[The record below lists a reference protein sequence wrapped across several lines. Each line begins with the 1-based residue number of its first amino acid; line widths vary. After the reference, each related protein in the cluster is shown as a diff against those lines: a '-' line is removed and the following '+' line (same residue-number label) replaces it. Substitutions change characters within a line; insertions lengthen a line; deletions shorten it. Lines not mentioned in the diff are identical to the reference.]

1 MLYGRTVSN
10 RRVSIENQLLT
21 GPHQICLR
29 NNEKIEGQHQLT
41 ALIRYFKLFRVTC
54 DNKCHIWKKHK
65 CNSITDSKLGD
76 YPLEIYARFFLC
88 GERYV
93 CRSIYVTNCLVSY
106 LSSLDVNV
114 VISSHVNSCN

>member
-1 MLYGRTVSN
+1 MLYCRTLSN
-10 RRVSIENQLLT
+10 RRVSIGNQWLT

-29 NNEKIEGQHQLT
+29 NHEKIERQHQLT

-76 YPLEIYARFFLC
+76 YPLETTLVLLC

-93 CRSIYVTNCLVSY
+93 CQSIYVTNCLVSY

-114 VISSHVNSCN
+114 VISRPVNSCN

>member
-1 MLYGRTVSN
+1 MLYCRTLSN
-10 RRVSIENQLLT
+10 RRVSIGNQWLT

-29 NNEKIEGQHQLT
+29 NHEKIERQHQLT

-76 YPLEIYARFFLC
+76 YPLEIYARFLC

-93 CRSIYVTNCLVSY
+93 CQSIYVTNCLVSY

-114 VISSHVNSCN
+114 VISRPVNSCN